1 MDRSSIRIRAVL
13 CLIAIVAVVGGLWTG
28 ASSAVEDA
36 RGLDSA
42 TTAKML
48 SGRVYEGDVGVEPP
62 GSTPLSGV
70 RVELHASNNPGAPE
84 QYLTGTS
91 TNAEGWYELPVL
103 GSWEFYFIIEQD
115 LSDYYSVGATSVSG
129 VVWGPNLIRYTWE
142 ALGGTLSGNKFWDKR
157 SLPAT
162 PTATPT
168 VTPGPPPDLQLT
180 KRVVDPPGGI
190 VTQGDIVTFEIVIE
204 NGSSS
209 ALASL
214 PLSDDY
220 NSDHLE
226 YVDASPQPN
235 FVAVVPGS
243 GTAVWQDLAGPSP
256 HGFGSPLLPGH
267 SFIVTIRFRAVQIGN
282 TENCASLT
290 PVVNGFP
297 VFMVSCVPVQV
308 IEPGAPATNV
318 EITKI
323 LIDPPGGVANVGDI
337 VTFQIAVTNAGE
349 TLLAPVVLG
358 DTYTGSIEYVDFSP
372 PPDLAL
378 EVPGS
383 GSASW
388 SNLAGPPPSGFGSP
402 LSPGH
407 SFIVTVRCRA
417 KGVGD
422 HENCAEVQA
431 QAGDVTVT
439 GKSCDNVLVQEP
451 GGPTPTGTRVGALYR
466 AYLPIVMK
474 ELGLQGLSSRTVSL
488 TAR

>member
-42 TTAKML
+42 TTAKMF

-62 GSTPLSGV
+62 GSTPLGGV

-91 TNAEGWYELPVL
+91 TNPEGWYELPVL
-103 GSWEFYFIIEQD
+103 GSWEFYFIIEKD
-115 LSDYYSVGATSVSG
+115 LSGYYSVGATSVSG

-162 PTATPT
+162 PTPT
-168 VTPGPPPDLQLT
+168 VTPTPEPPPDLQLT
-180 KRVVDPPGGI
+180 KRVVDPPGG
-190 VTQGDIVTFEIVIE
+190 VVNQGSVVTFEILIE
-204 NGSSS
+204 NSGSS
-209 ALASL
+209 AITSL

-220 NSDHLE
+220 DSNRLE
-226 YVDASPQPN
+226 YVDASPQPDY
-235 FVAVVPGS
+235 VAIVPGS
-243 GTAVWQDLAGPSP
+243 GTAVWQDLAGPPP
-256 HGFGSPLLPGH
+256 HGFGSALLPGH
-267 SFIVTIRFRAVQIGN
+267 SFVVTIRFRAVQIGS
-282 TENCASLT
+282 TENCATLT

-297 VFMVSCVPVQV
+297 LIMVSCVPVQV
-308 IEPGAPATNV
+308 IEPGGPTTSV

-337 VTFQIAVTNAGE
+337 IAFEIVVTNAGE
-349 TLLAPVVLG
+349 TLLAPVAMG

-372 PPDLAL
+372 VADLAL

-388 SNLAGPPPSGFGSP
+388 SDLTGPPPSGLGSP
-402 LSPGH
+402 LLPGQ
-407 SFIVTVRCRA
+407 SFVVTVRCRA

-422 HENCAEVQA
+422 HENCAQVQA

-439 GKSCDNVLVQEP
+439 GKSCDNVLVREP
-451 GGPTPTGTRVGALYR
+451 GGPTPTGTRLGGLYR

-474 ELGLQGLSSRTVSL
+474 EFGLQGLSSETVSL